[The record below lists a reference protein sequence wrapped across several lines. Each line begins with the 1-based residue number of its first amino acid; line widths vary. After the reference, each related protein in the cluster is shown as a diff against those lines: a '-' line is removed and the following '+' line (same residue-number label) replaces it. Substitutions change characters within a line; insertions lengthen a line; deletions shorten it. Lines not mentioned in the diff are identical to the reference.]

1 MKKNLVVPSI
11 VTVVGLY
18 AILTTV
24 LILIALMTRMPIS
37 FALILSVVFTIIHFL
52 IAPALNDFIFKVF
65 YKCRFDAQIPDY
77 VREFIEQSCMNH
89 DMKYPKIGVIDDGS
103 PNAFTYGRT
112 KNDARV
118 VFTRGLLEILT
129 PEEVKAVIAHELG
142 HANHYDMLF
151 MTVAQI
157 VPLLLYAIAQIFLD
171 VGRSGRSR
179 SRSSSSNNSGNYG
192 ALIGL
197 IAYFLYFISEYIILW
212 LSRAREYYA
221 DSFAIEETK
230 DPQSLAKA
238 LVKIGFGLAVGEKNE
253 NSKSKGRANTRNAL
267 GINDAKISKGMAIS
281 SFNNGTVSKE
291 GIVNAMRWE
300 KWSPWAKLYEL
311 NSTHPLI
318 SKRILA
324 ISDRCEEFGQ
334 ERYIEFNEVKKESY
348 VDDFLR
354 EILVCVLPFIIA
366 IAYVVAFLFSFP
378 TVNGVTATQPF
389 FITTGIFGIAFVFSL
404 FLKLRKTHRNKGYKE
419 TTVRDLVG
427 QVKVSNVTSIPCI
440 LKGKIIGRGNPGCVF
455 NEDFVLQD
463 ETGIMFLDYNQP
475 LYIMNKLSAFLNSNN
490 IIDNEVTVKGWYR
503 RNTAPYVEIY
513 SMECNG
519 KTKKCHTYNT
529 AKVFYYL
536 LLAASVFL
544 LLKGIIGF

>member
-52 IAPALNDFIFKVF
+52 IAPALNDFIFKIF

-253 NSKSKGRANTRNAL
+253 NSKSKGRANSRNAL

-291 GIVNAMRWE
+291 GIVNAMKWE

-354 EILVCVLPFIIA
+354 EILICALPIVIF
-366 IAYVVAFLFSFP
+366 IAYAIVLIANVP
-378 TVNGVTATQPF
+378 TFNNRTPMQPF
-389 FITTGIFGIAFVFSL
+389 YITTGVFGIAFVFSL

-440 LKGKIIGRGNPGCVF
+440 LKGRIIGRGNPGCVF

-519 KTKKCHTYNT
+519 KTKKCHTYKT
-529 AKVFYYL
+529 TKVLLYL
-536 LLAASVFL
+536 LLAGSAFV